1 MSQYDFLENEI
12 PYDKLEKLGIDQKSL
27 LSMPRDVI
35 EPLMAGRITPLLL
48 THYKA
53 ANGKMVSIPMK
64 LQLQRDKEENVM
76 LMTYQLRKRMERGRV
91 RISNQ
96 EAIRLCDGEVLRKE
110 VSENGKR
117 QRMYVQLDHDTN
129 SLMLR
134 STSSVWIAERLR
146 EMEKIKDI
154 ELGTN
159 QKQAAMEGKP
169 VELAVGEQKVTVG
182 VDLREPQGFK
192 VVKGDMQEWERQNK
206 MRYDYEHEDFM
217 GYVLTDENRWQ
228 YQKLGERISQKEE
241 RKNTLRKEEERSHR
255 LRL

>member
-1 MSQYDFLENEI
+1 MNQGIFLENEI
-12 PYDKLEKLGIDQKSL
+12 PYDKLEKLGINRNSMQT
-27 LSMPRDVI
+27 MPREVI

-53 ANGKMVSIPMK
+53 ANGKTVSIPMK
-64 LQLQRDKEENVM
+64 LQLQRDENGSIL
-76 LMTYQLRKRMERGRV
+76 LMTYQLRKRLERGHVRV
-91 RISNQ
+91 TNQ
-96 EAIRLCDGEVLRKE
+96 EAKKLRDGEILRKE
-110 VSENGKR
+110 VNENGQK
-117 QRMYVQLDHDTN
+117 QRKYVQLDHETN

-134 STSSVWIAERLR
+134 STASVKVAERLR

-192 VVKGDMQEWERQNK
+192 VVYGDMQEWERQK
-206 MRYDYEHEDFM
+206 KIKYDYEHDDFM
-217 GYVLTDENRWQ
+217 GYLLTDENRWQ
-228 YQKLGERISQKEE
+228 YQKLGERLSPKEE
-241 RKNTLRKEEERSHR
+241 RKNTLRKEEEKSHR

>member
-1 MSQYDFLENEI
+1 
-12 PYDKLEKLGIDQKSL
+12 
-27 LSMPRDVI
+27 
-35 EPLMAGRITPLLL
+35 
-48 THYKA
+48 
-53 ANGKMVSIPMK
+53 
-64 LQLQRDKEENVM
+64 M

-110 VSENGKR
+110 VSGNGKR

-182 VDLREPQGFK
+182 VDLREPQGLK

-228 YQKLGERISQKEE
+228 YQKLGDRISQKEE

>member
-1 MSQYDFLENEI
+1 MNQGIFLENEI
-12 PYDKLEKLGIDQKSL
+12 PYDKLEKLGINRSSMQ
-27 LSMPRDVI
+27 SMPREVI
-35 EPLMAGRITPLLL
+35 EPLMAGRITPLLM
-48 THYKA
+48 THYRA

-64 LQLQRDKEENVM
+64 LQFQRDENGGLL
-76 LMTYQLRKRMERGRV
+76 LMTYQLRKKLERGQVRV
-91 RISNQ
+91 NNQ
-96 EAIRLCDGEVLRKE
+96 EVKRLRDGEVLRKD
-110 VSENGKR
+110 VNENGLK
-117 QRMYVQLDHDTN
+117 QRKYVQLDHETN

-134 STSSVWIAERLR
+134 SIASVKVAERLR

-192 VVKGDMQEWERQNK
+192 VVNGDMQEWERQK
-206 MRYDYEHEDFM
+206 KIKYDYEHEDFM
-217 GYVLTDENRWQ
+217 GYLLTDENRWQ
-228 YQKLGERISQKEE
+228 YQKLGDRLSHKEE
-241 RKNTLRKEEERSHR
+241 RKNTLKKEEEKSHR